1 MAFNALRLSAPL
13 LKALAEEG
21 YEKPTPIQ
29 AQAIPPALE
38 GRDILGC
45 AQTGTGKTAAFALPL
60 IQRLTAS
67 REIGKAAA
75 KSRLPGRPHA
85 LILAPTR
92 ELAVQIADSINVYG
106 RHAAVKTC
114 LVFGGVGQ
122 NPQVTAL
129 RAGVDVV
136 VATPGRLL
144 DLIQQRHCSLQ
155 DVHVLVL
162 DEADRMLDMGFI
174 KPIRTITGMVPK
186 ERQTMLFSATMPK
199 EVKHLAESLLREPV
213 RVEVTPVA
221 SAAPKIDQ
229 RVMHVARELKQPLLE
244 RLLESGD
251 MTSVVVFT
259 RTKHGADRVMKR
271 LVRAKVDALA
281 IHGNKNQNQR
291 QRALDAFR
299 TGKVRV
305 LVATDV
311 AARGIDVDGVSH
323 VVNYDV
329 PVEAES
335 YVHRIGRTGR
345 AGAAGH
351 AITFCEPAERGA
363 LKDIEKL
370 VGKPVPVAAVP
381 QDLQALSKLPDPG
394 EEPARREH
402 PNAGRGG
409 AGRGGAGRGPG
420 GGGNGPR
427 GREAPKPAQGKG
439 PAHGRGGAKRKA
451 SAAGASGASAGGSA
465 TAAPARTAHPASPAP
480 HPRAHQFPS
489 ARTPS
494 RRGRR

>member
-1 MAFNALRLSAPL
+1 
-13 LKALAEEG
+13 
-21 YEKPTPIQ
+21 
-29 AQAIPPALE
+29 
-38 GRDILGC
+38 
-45 AQTGTGKTAAFALPL
+45 
-60 IQRLTAS
+60 
-67 REIGKAAA
+67 
-75 KSRLPGRPHA
+75 
-85 LILAPTR
+85 
-92 ELAVQIADSINVYG
+92 
-106 RHAAVKTC
+106 
-114 LVFGGVGQ
+114 
-122 NPQVTAL
+122 
-129 RAGVDVV
+129 
-136 VATPGRLL
+136 
-144 DLIQQRHCSLQ
+144 
-155 DVHVLVL
+155 
-162 DEADRMLDMGFI
+162 
-174 KPIRTITGMVPK
+174 
-186 ERQTMLFSATMPK
+186 MPK

-244 RLLESGD
+244 RLLESDD

-271 LVRAKVDALA
+271 LVRARVDALA

-345 AGAAGH
+345 AGATGQ

-381 QDLQALSKLPDPG
+381 QDLQVLSKLPEPG

-402 PNAGRGG
+402 PHSGRGRQGRG
-409 AGRGGAGRGPG
+409 AGRPQG
-420 GGGNGPR
+420 GGGGGGGGSGARN
-427 GREAPKPAQGKG
+427 APKASRGKS
-439 PAHGRGGAKRKA
+439 PAHGRGGAHRKA
-451 SAAGASGASAGGSA
+451 SGTGSSTAGGA
-465 TAAPARTAHPASPAP
+465 PAAPARAAHPAAAAP